1 MFLYFC
7 IIQTKYTTAAK
18 EQKTKKPKTSKY
30 ILMLLGTEISK
41 LSRYEEK
48 YYDVNFELELSMN
61 SREIYIYI
69 FFLIQ
74 QLLNIFKLNTFLIF
88 FNSTNI

>member
-1 MFLYFC
+1 
-7 IIQTKYTTAAK
+7 
-18 EQKTKKPKTSKY
+18 
-30 ILMLLGTEISK
+30 MLLGTEISK